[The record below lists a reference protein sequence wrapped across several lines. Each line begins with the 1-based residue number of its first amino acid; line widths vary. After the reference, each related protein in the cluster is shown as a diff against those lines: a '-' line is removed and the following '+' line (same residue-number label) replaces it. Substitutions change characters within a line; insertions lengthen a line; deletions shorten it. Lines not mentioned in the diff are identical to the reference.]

1 MLSRRHFL
9 SMNVAGLATAALVA
23 DASAQEAASSAAST
37 RGHQPTRV
45 QLIRSATVKI
55 SLGDTTF
62 LIDPMLAAKGEWPG
76 FALSVNSE
84 TRNPMIDLPMPV
96 QKVLDGV
103 DAIILTHLHEDHWDE
118 VARKAIPKDMPI
130 FVNDEP
136 HRQAVLK
143 AGFRNVEVL
152 VPEMRFKGVC
162 LTPTMSQH
170 GTDEVMYTQPL
181 GDLLGTTMGVVF
193 SRPGCRSVYLAGDT
207 IWKPFVTE
215 QLQHF
220 RPDIVIL
227 NTGNALMAE
236 YAESIIM
243 GGRDFMRAYREAPW
257 ATIVAVHMDAI
268 NHCVLRRRD
277 LRDLIKARGLDPK
290 RALVH
295 DDGET
300 LSFA

>member
-1 MLSRRHFL
+1 MLSRRQFL
-9 SMNVAGLATAALVA
+9 EMNAAGLAAAALAA
-23 DASAQEAASSAAST
+23 DAAAQGATSTSPAAQAAA
-37 RGHQPTRV
+37 PTRV

-96 QKVLDGV
+96 QEVLDGV
-103 DAIILTHLHEDHWDE
+103 DAVLLTHLHDDHWDE
-118 VARKAIPKDMPI
+118 AARKAIPKEMPI

-136 HRQAVLK
+136 HRQAVHK

-152 VPEMRFKGVC
+152 APETIFRGVH

-181 GDLLGTTMGVVF
+181 GDNLGTTMGTVF
-193 SRPGCRSVYLAGDT
+193 TRPGCRSVYLAGDT

-215 QLQHF
+215 QLQRF

-227 NTGNALMAE
+227 NTGNALMAA

-243 GGRDFMRAYREAPW
+243 GARDFMRAYREAPW
-257 ATIVAVHMDAI
+257 AKIIAVHMDAI

-277 LRDLIKARGLDPK
+277 LRDLIAARGLDPT
-290 RALVH
+290 RALVP

-300 LSFA
+300 LAFD